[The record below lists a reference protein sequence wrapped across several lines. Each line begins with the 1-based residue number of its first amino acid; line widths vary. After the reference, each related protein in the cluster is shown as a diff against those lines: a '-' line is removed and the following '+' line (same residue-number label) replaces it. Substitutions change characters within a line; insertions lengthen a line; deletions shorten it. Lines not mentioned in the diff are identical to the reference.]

1 MTSTVSP
8 SCVPSEFNEFLY
20 SPIGEDKN
28 GLLVTVLS
36 AFARQ
41 NIDPWQEAAD
51 LDGLPR
57 DTAVQKLTSIIAALP
72 SHQPML
78 GDPTPTAVRLIAL
91 LPRRAASD
99 KPAQQ
104 PGGYAVARPLAIA
117 AEGAVD
123 CRLHSSLA
131 AQSLVVQVRRDIPK
145 ARVSAR
151 DRMRLSRFDSMS
163 KRSA

>member
-1 MTSTVSP
+1 MASAVSP
-8 SCVPSEFNEFLY
+8 SSVPAEFNEFLY

-91 LPRRAASD
+91 LPRRAASLNRRSN
-99 KPAQQ
+99 PADMPSPAHSQSL
-104 PGGYAVARPLAIA
+104 PKALWIA
-117 AEGAVD
+117 AYIA
-123 CRLHSSLA
+123 LL
-131 AQSLVVQVRRDIPK
+131 LLNLWLFK
-145 ARVSAR
+145 
-151 DRMRLSRFDSMS
+151 
-163 KRSA
+163 